1 MKLIIQIPCYNEA
14 ETLDVTIR
22 DLPRHIDGIDEIEY
36 LVINDGSTD
45 RTVERAKELGV
56 HHIVSFVHNRGL
68 AKGFM
73 AGIDACLRLGADI
86 IVNTDADNQYSGA
99 DIEKLVRP
107 ILDGKATMVI
117 GNRRTDEIEH
127 FSPLKKKLQKLG
139 SSVVRKASGTDVV
152 DTTSGFRSY
161 SREAAM
167 RLNVLSD
174 YTYTLETII
183 SAGADKSKI
192 MSVDINTNPELRKS
206 RLFKSMWG
214 YIKRSSAT
222 IIRNYVMRKPL
233 KTFLCIGGVFVLAA
247 LVLGVRFII
256 LACMGQGAGHIQSL
270 VLMAVL
276 AIVGIEVGIFG
287 LMADAVAGCRKVI
300 DETLFHVKRIE
311 YNNTNDNYNKNY
323 NVCSYT
329 KEEIKK

>member
-1 MKLIIQIPCYNEA
+1 M
-14 ETLDVTIR
+14 
-22 DLPRHIDGIDEIEY
+22 
-36 LVINDGSTD
+36 
-45 RTVERAKELGV
+45 
-56 HHIVSFVHNRGL
+56 HNRGL

-86 IVNTDADNQYSGA
+86 IVNTDADNQYAGA

-107 ILDGKATMVI
+107 LLEGKATMVI
-117 GNRRTDEIEH
+117 GNRRTDSIEH

-139 SSVVRKASGTDVV
+139 SGVVRKASGTDVV

-161 SREAAM
+161 TREAAM

-183 SAGADKSKI
+183 TAGADRTKI

-214 YIKRSSAT
+214 YIKRSSGT

-233 KTFLCIGGVFVLAA
+233 KTFLGIAAVFVLAA
-247 LVLGVRFII
+247 LVLAVRFIVY
-256 LACMGQGAGHIQSL
+256 ACLGEGGGHIQSL

-276 AIVGIEVGIFG
+276 AIVGFQIGIFG
-287 LMADAVAGCRKVI
+287 LVADAISGCRRVM

-311 YNNTNDNYNKNY
+311 YNNTNSNYSNYNL
-323 NVCSYT
+323 CSYN
-329 KEEIKK
+329 KEEINKK